1 MYTAEF
7 SGFIILVL
15 SVSRIIF
22 FKLPEHV
29 WIFFIIKR
37 KTKQNQAD
45 IVNMYVFK
53 QVLKK
58 KIALARVEG
67 PLNSSLVP
75 WLLRTASDFL
85 LRQVPF
91 QEGSLSPR
99 VELSAA

>member
-7 SGFIILVL
+7 SGFIILVF

-45 IVNMYVFK
+45 IVNMSFK
-53 QVLKK
+53 QALKK
-58 KIALARVEG
+58 KIALTRGEG

-75 WLLRTASDFL
+75 WLLRAASDFL
-85 LRQVPF
+85 LRQVPYF
-91 QEGSLSPR
+91 RKVLYLQESS
-99 VELSAA
+99 